1 MRNTKLVAGLSVAA
15 LTALGVTA
23 FTFGGNGN
31 QEEKKEETA
40 NIQEVKQEAEYT
52 GGETGHNFQTH
63 THHHRNHE
71 SFVLSLPFLTR

>member
-31 QEEKKEETA
+31 QEEKKEET
-40 NIQEVKQEAEYT
+40 VKIIKT
-52 GGETGHNFQTH
+52 GKIIYEMD
-63 THHHRNHE
+63 
-71 SFVLSLPFLTR
+71 

>member
-31 QEEKKEETA
+31 Q
-40 NIQEVKQEAEYT
+40 
-52 GGETGHNFQTH
+52 
-63 THHHRNHE
+63 
-71 SFVLSLPFLTR
+71 